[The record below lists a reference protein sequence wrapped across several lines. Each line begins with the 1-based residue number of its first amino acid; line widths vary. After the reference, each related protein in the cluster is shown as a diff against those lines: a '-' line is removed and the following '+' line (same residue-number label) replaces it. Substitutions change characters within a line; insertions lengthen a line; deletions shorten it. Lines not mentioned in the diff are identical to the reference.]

1 MWLYEKRLQYPINI
15 KKPNAKAAAVIIDQ
29 LGGPDGELGAAL
41 RYLSQRY
48 TMPYPEIQALL
59 TDIGTEE
66 LAHVE
71 MISAIL
77 YQLTTNLTIDEIKK
91 QGFDKYFLTTNL
103 TIDEI
108 KKQGFDK
115 YFVDHTLGIFP
126 QGANDMPFT
135 CAYFQSKGDPI
146 TDLTEDMA
154 AEQKARTT
162 YDNILA
168 LVDDEEVRKPIRF
181 LREREIVHYQRF
193 GEALEL
199 VKKRLNSDN
208 YYAFNPAFSNG
219 KCNKNK

>member
-48 TMPYPEIQALL
+48 TMAYPEIQALL

-77 YQLTTNLTIDEIKK
+77 YQ
-91 QGFDKYFLTTNL
+91 LTTNL

>member
-15 KKPNAKAAAVIIDQ
+15 TKPNAKAAAVIIDQ

-77 YQLTTNLTIDEIKK
+77 YQLTTDLTIDQIKA
-91 QGFDKYFLTTNL
+91 QGY
-103 TIDEI
+103 
-108 KKQGFDK
+108 DK
-115 YFVDHTLGIFP
+115 YFVDHTLGIYP
-126 QGANDMPFT
+126 QGASNVPFT
-135 CAYFQSKGDPI
+135 AAYFQSKGDPI

-168 LVDDEEVRKPIRF
+168 LVDDEEIKKPIRF
-181 LREREIVHYQRF
+181 LREREIIHYQRF
-193 GEALEL
+193 AEALEI
-199 VKKRLNSDN
+199 VKGHLNSDN
-208 YYAFNPAFSNG
+208 Y
-219 KCNKNK
+219 